1 MMDGLPTLPQWNS
14 SEGLVGDSHYM
25 KDPSDV
31 FKKFLEYDLRS
42 HEWQGGYQAGV
53 MAMALELITVAKTIE
68 ALPSEN
74 PAIPEEIIS
83 TIYTLLNGMDLT
95 EQASVWYDR
104 VADWRRPKFVGDE
117 PSLVGIADVG
127 QLSLPLDPE
136 HASSRVSPLGAAARL
151 GTLHAVPDYGQSP
164 GLPSGVSAL
173 LHGTAVNA
181 KQIESER
188 LPDESGPPA
197 DD

>member
-1 MMDGLPTLPQWNS
+1 MD
-14 SEGLVGDSHYM
+14 DHYIA
-25 KDPSDV
+25 DPSDV
-31 FKKFLEYDLRS
+31 FKKFLEYDLRG

-95 EQASVWYDR
+95 EQASVWYER

-117 PSLVGIADVG
+117 PAASLVGIADAG
-127 QLSLPLDPE
+127 QLTLPLDHGPS
-136 HASSRVSPLGAAARL
+136 SSRASRSAGVAPL
-151 GTLHAVPDYGQSP
+151 GTLHAEPRFDQSP
-164 GLPSGVSAL
+164 GLSSGVSAL
-173 LHGTAVNA
+173 LHGTAVNT
-181 KQIESER
+181 KQNESEQP
-188 LPDESGPPA
+188 PDEIGRPA